1 MKKYKYGIS
10 ITTYNRPEYLSQFLE
25 TFRNTNFLE
34 GTVVRIL
41 DDDSSNKETL
51 EMLNNFKIDNPNV
64 ELHIEHNLYNIGP
77 IYNYTKN
84 IIKFENDDVD
94 YIINLDS
101 DSVHNPEWLN
111 KINEIN
117 NHFGP
122 KVLSSVFWCNH
133 GYPRTEVK
141 IEEEK
146 YLYTRSLNGIC
157 LCFPKFF
164 VKEFV
169 NKKNDRSFDGF
180 TSYDLRHKY
189 KLNTVTT
196 KQSYVEHIGLHGINW
211 PPDVAH
217 SFVGVSNEKNT

>member
-64 ELHIEHNLYNIGP
+64 ELHIEHNLYNMGP
-77 IYNYTKN
+77 VYNYTKN

-101 DSVHNPEWLN
+101 DSIHNPEWLN

-122 KVLSSVFWCNH
+122 KVLSSVFWCDH
-133 GYPRTEVK
+133 GYPHEK
-141 IEEEK
+141 IQLEETFLK
-146 YLYTRSLNGIC
+146 TRSLNGLC
-157 LCFPKFF
+157 LCFPKYFMQDF
-164 VKEFV
+164 ID
-169 NKKNDRSFDGF
+169 KKGSRSFDGF
-180 TSYDLRHKY
+180 TSYDLKKKY
-189 KLNTVTT
+189 NLDTVVTEL
-196 KQSYVEHIGLHGINW
+196 SYVEHIGLHGVNY
-211 PPDVAH
+211 PPDIAKK
-217 SFVGVSNEKNT
+217 FVGI

>member
-25 TFRNTNFLE
+25 TFRDTNFLE
-34 GTVVRIL
+34 ETVVRIL

-64 ELHIEHNLYNIGP
+64 ELHIEHNLYNMGP
-77 IYNYTKN
+77 VYNYTKN

-101 DSVHNPEWLN
+101 DSIHNPEWLN

-122 KVLSSVFWCNH
+122 KVLSSVFWCDH
-133 GYPRTEVK
+133 GYPYEK
-141 IEEEK
+141 IELEETLSRNLGTK
-146 YLYTRSLNGIC
+146 VEIKPRGRKGSKGKIVIDYFSLDD
-157 LCFPKFF
+157 F
-164 VKEFV
+164 
-169 NKKNDRSFDGF
+169 DRI
-180 TSYDLRHKY
+180 RERI
-189 KLNTVTT
+189 
-196 KQSYVEHIGLHGINW
+196 QQ
-211 PPDVAH
+211 
-217 SFVGVSNEKNT
+217 